1 VGSLKEALLGI
12 RSSSDY
18 DSTAS
23 DFIKGSM
30 HSSAALLLDL

>member
-1 VGSLKEALLGI
+1 VGCLKEALLRV

-23 DFIKGSM
+23 DFIKGRM
-30 HSSAALLLDL
+30 HISVALLGL